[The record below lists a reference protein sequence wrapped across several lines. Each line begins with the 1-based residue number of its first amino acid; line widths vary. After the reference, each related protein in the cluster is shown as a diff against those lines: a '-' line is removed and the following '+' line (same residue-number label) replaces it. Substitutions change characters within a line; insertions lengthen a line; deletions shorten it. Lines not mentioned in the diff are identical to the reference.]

1 MGDIETS
8 LLRIRGAWMAGASA
22 LDHCPDDWRGA
33 VSGESA
39 ECAMIA
45 LAGHASAVM
54 LRPAPATPIE
64 PRPLLPTLAL
74 PIVPEVVRPR
84 LRRVLT
90 RKTAAALEQPL
101 IELVAA
107 RGFSMH
113 PADWMPTSRD
123 DWAPDLYA
131 PWLDWISGE
140 DKSKPK
146 SDLTAETYD
155 QWSWAER
162 RVELAALRKREPAAA
177 RAIIAAKAASEPA
190 ERRLKLIEILETNLS
205 TEDGDFLASLA
216 NDRSDRVRILAS
228 AYLAR
233 IGWQADLD
241 ALAAELAE
249 MLDVQKVGIIKRRHQ
264 LVIKQLKTKPQNT
277 RRHELFT
284 LVSLTALARALQL
297 DQSQLLES
305 VPTGTEEGI
314 SDFVQMVAM
323 TGSDQARRQLLD
335 RMVDETA
342 FPLEYAR
349 PLGPRL
355 SPEER
360 RPVLTAALARDADLF
375 GTTLSLM
382 GCTLG
387 EAPLPALENSPGY
400 AALEHGLASLSEV
413 DDKTRPTIE
422 SVLETVL
429 TRIALLGDAAAAA
442 ELIRRVTSRGLSPA
456 DPRLE
461 LLHIN
466 TALTQ
471 ETKP

>member
-8 LLRIRGAWMAGASA
+8 LLRIRGAWMAGGSA
-22 LDHCPDDWRGA
+22 LDHCPADWRGA
-33 VSGESA
+33 VSGETA
-39 ECAMIA
+39 ECALIA

-54 LRPAPATPIE
+54 FRPAPATPIE
-64 PRPLLPTLAL
+64 PRPLLPALAL
-74 PIVPEVVRPR
+74 PTIPESARPR

-90 RKTAAALEQPL
+90 RKAAAALERPL

-113 PADWMPTSRD
+113 PADWMPTPRD

-131 PWLDWISGE
+131 PWLDWTSGE
-140 DKSKPK
+140 GKSEPK
-146 SDLTAETYD
+146 SDLTVETYD

-162 RVELAALRKREPAAA
+162 RVELAMLRRRDPAAA

-190 ERRLKLIEILETNLS
+190 ERRLKLIELLEVNLS

-216 NDRSDRVRILAS
+216 NDRSDRVRALAS
-228 AYLAR
+228 AFLAR

-241 ALAAELAE
+241 VLAGELAE
-249 MLDVQKVGIIKRRHQ
+249 MLDVQKVGLIKRRNQ
-264 LVIKQLKTKPQNT
+264 LVIKPLKTKPQNA

-297 DQSQLLES
+297 DELQLLES

-335 RMVDETA
+335 RMMDETA
-342 FPLEYAR
+342 FPFTHAQ

-360 RPVLTAALARDADLF
+360 RAVLPAALARDADLF

-382 GCTLG
+382 GSTLG
-387 EAPLPALENSPGY
+387 AAPLSALEKSPGY
-400 AALEHGLASLSEV
+400 AALENGLASLPDA
-413 DDKTRPTIE
+413 DDKTRPSIE
-422 SVLETVL
+422 AMLETAL
-429 TRIALLGDAAAAA
+429 TRIALLADASAAL
-442 ELIRRVTSRGLSPA
+442 EVIGRVTSRGLSPA

-466 TALTQ
+466 AALTQ